1 MVHAPFFFLHFTS
14 FFFSTW
20 VGAGGTLRAFLPFS
34 PLISCFLLLL
44 LLVASFLPLILCR
57 KELFAPWLFAKFT
70 QYLSIFQL
78 SNCPIWLLKRSCAF
92 FTYQWLSIS
101 QKSLVTPPF
110 WAGYRHLCQWE
121 SPDLECEHSRKK
133 VFLSVLPDGVQVCS
147 SSSLHQIGLSI
158 LSFSSHLIFPFS
170 FTPRHPQA
178 IALLIHE

>member
-101 QKSLVTPPF
+101 QKSLVTPPS
-110 WAGYRHLCQWE
+110 GLDTGISVSESHQTLNVNIQGRRCSCQCCQMEYRSAALQA
-121 SPDLECEHSRKK
+121 SIKLASQSY
-133 VFLSVLPDGVQVCS
+133 LS
-147 SSSLHQIGLSI
+147 
-158 LSFSSHLIFPFS
+158 
-170 FTPRHPQA
+170 
-178 IALLIHE
+178 LLI